1 MKNYVNETEKVF
13 VQVETDDWAENPR
26 EWSNLWT
33 ILTWTSRYDS
43 IDSNQYRDLEEFLLD
58 NLTEKQLRNL
68 YKGNPSTK
76 EFFERIQKRFYD
88 LGYLVEPISKFE
100 HGQVSYSA
108 GVSQGWDSGVVGLA
122 MVNIDDI
129 KKEYE
134 TTVLS
139 KGLKE
144 KILGI
149 LDSELDTYNLWANG
163 YVYTVAL
170 IDFDGNIVDSLGGM
184 IGYENEDKM
193 IQEFID
199 YWTEYNFED
208 FEMKELYSSTV
219 TNYFLGY

>member
-33 ILTWTSRYDS
+33 ILTWTSQYDS
-43 IDSNQYRDLEEFLLD
+43 IDSNQFRDMEEFLLD
-58 NLTEKQLRNL
+58 NLTEKQVENL
-68 YKGNPSTK
+68 YKGNPSIK
-76 EFFERIQKRFYD
+76 EFFERIQKRFYN
-88 LGYLVEPISKFE
+88 LGYLVEPISKYE
-100 HGQVSYSA
+100 HGQVVFSA

-144 KILGI
+144 KIHDI
-149 LDSELDTYNLWANG
+149 LDSELDTYNSWANG
-163 YVYTVAL
+163 YVYTVSL
-170 IDFDGNIVDSLGGM
+170 LDFDGDIVDSLGGM
-184 IGYENEDKM
+184 IGYESEKDM
-193 IQEFID
+193 IQEYVD
-199 YWTEYNFED
+199 NYTNYNFED
-208 FEMKELYSSTV
+208 FELKELQKETV
-219 TNYFLGY
+219 TSYFVGY

>member
-1 MKNYVNETEKVF
+1 MKNYVNGTEKVF
-13 VQVETDDWAENPR
+13 VQVEYDDWSDNPR
-26 EWSNLWT
+26 EWSNLWN
-33 ILTWTSRYDS
+33 ILTWTSRCDS

-88 LGYLVEPISKFE
+88 LGYLVEPISRYE
-100 HGQVSYSA
+100 HGQVVFSV

-149 LDSELDTYNLWANG
+149 LDSELETYNLWVNG
-163 YVYTVAL
+163 EVYTVSL
-170 IDFDGNIVDSLGGM
+170 LDFDGSIIDSLSGM
-184 IGYENEDKM
+184 IGYDTEKDM
-193 IQEFID
+193 IQEYID
-199 YWTEYNFED
+199 YYTDYNFKD
-208 FEMKELYSSTV
+208 FENKELQKETV
-219 TNYFLGY
+219 TKYFVED

>member
-13 VQVETDDWAENPR
+13 VQVDNDDWAENPR

-58 NLTEKQLRNL
+58 NLTAKQLTNL

-108 GVSQGWDSGVVGLA
+108 GVMEGWDSGVVGLA

-144 KILGI
+144 KIHAI
-149 LDSELDTYNLWANG
+149 LDSELDTYNSWANG
-163 YVYTVAL
+163 YVYTISL
-170 IDFDGNIVDSLGGM
+170 LDFDGNVVDSLGGM

-193 IQEFID
+193 IQEFVD

-208 FEMKELYSSTV
+208 FELKELNSSTV
-219 TNYFLGY
+219 TNYFVED

>member
-1 MKNYVNETEKVF
+1 MKNYVNEAEKLF
-13 VQVETDDWAENPR
+13 VQVESDDWAENPR

-33 ILTWTSRYDS
+33 ILTWTNRYQS
-43 IDSNQYRDLEEFLLD
+43 IDSNQFRDLEEFLLD

-100 HGQVSYSA
+100 HGQVVFSV

-122 MVNIDDI
+122 IVNIEDI
-129 KKEYE
+129 KKEYG
-134 TTVLS
+134 TSVLS

-144 KILGI
+144 KIHAI
-149 LDSELDTYNLWANG
+149 LDDELNTYNLWANG
-163 YVYTVAL
+163 EVYTISL
-170 IDFDGNIVDSLGGM
+170 MDFDGNVVDSLGG
-184 IGYENEDKM
+184 IYENEDKM
-193 IQEFID
+193 IQEFVD

-208 FEMKELYSSTV
+208 FVMKELNSSTV
-219 TNYFLGY
+219 VSYFLGY

>member
-1 MKNYVNETEKVF
+1 MKNYVNEAEKLF
-13 VQVETDDWAENPR
+13 VQVESDDWAENPR

-33 ILTWTSRYDS
+33 ILTWTKRYQS
-43 IDSNQYRDLEEFLLD
+43 IDSNQFRDLEEFLLD

-100 HGQVSYSA
+100 HGQVVFSA

-144 KILGI
+144 KIHAI
-149 LDSELDTYNLWANG
+149 LDDELNTYNLWANG

-170 IDFDGNIVDSLGGM
+170 IDFDGNVVDSLAGM
-184 IGYENEDKM
+184 IGYENEEKM
-193 IQEFID
+193 IQEYIN
-199 YWTEYNFED
+199 YYTEYNFED
-208 FEMKELYSSTV
+208 FELKELNSSTV
-219 TNYFLGY
+219 TSYFVGY

>member
-13 VQVETDDWAENPR
+13 VQVETDEWAENPR

-33 ILTWTSRYDS
+33 ILTWTSQYDS

-100 HGQVSYSA
+100 HGQVVFSA

-193 IQEFID
+193 IQEFVD

-208 FEMKELYSSTV
+208 FKMEKLYSATV

>member
-108 GVSQGWDSGVVGLA
+108 GVSQGWDAGVVGLA

-144 KILGI
+144 KIHAI
-149 LDSELDTYNLWANG
+149 LDSELDTYNSWANG
-163 YVYTVAL
+163 YVYTVSL
-170 IDFDGNIVDSLGGM
+170 LDFDGNVVDSLGGM
-184 IGYENEDKM
+184 IGYDTEKDM
-193 IQEFID
+193 IQEYIN
-199 YWTEYNFED
+199 YYTEYNFED
-208 FEMKELYSSTV
+208 FELKELNSSTV
-219 TNYFLGY
+219 TSYFVGY

>member
-1 MKNYVNETEKVF
+1 MKNYVNEAEKLF
-13 VQVETDDWAENPR
+13 VQVESDDWAENPR

-33 ILTWTSRYDS
+33 ILTWTNRYQS
-43 IDSNQYRDLEEFLLD
+43 IDSNQFRDLEEFLLD

-100 HGQVSYSA
+100 HGQVVFSA

-144 KILGI
+144 KIHAI
-149 LDSELDTYNLWANG
+149 LDDELNTYNLWANG

-170 IDFDGNIVDSLGGM
+170 IDFDGNVVDSLAGM

-208 FEMKELYSSTV
+208 FVMKELNSSTV
-219 TNYFLGY
+219 TSYFVGY

>member
-1 MKNYVNETEKVF
+1 MKNYVNEAEKLF
-13 VQVETDDWAENPR
+13 VQVESDDWAENPR

-33 ILTWTSRYDS
+33 ILTWTNRYQS
-43 IDSNQYRDLEEFLLD
+43 IDSNQFRDLEEFLLD

-100 HGQVSYSA
+100 HGQVVFSA

-144 KILGI
+144 KIHAI
-149 LDSELDTYNLWANG
+149 LDDELNTYNLWANG

-170 IDFDGNIVDSLGGM
+170 IDFDGNVVDSLAGM
-184 IGYENEDKM
+184 IGYENEEKM
-193 IQEFID
+193 IQEYIN
-199 YWTEYNFED
+199 YYTEYNFED
-208 FEMKELYSSTV
+208 FELKELNSSTV
-219 TNYFLGY
+219 TSYFVGY

>member
-13 VQVETDDWAENPR
+13 VQVETDEWAENPR

-88 LGYLVEPISKFE
+88 LGYLVEPISKYE
-100 HGQVSYSA
+100 HSGVSYSV

-122 MVNIDDI
+122 MVNINDV

-144 KILGI
+144 KIHGI
-149 LDSELDTYNLWANG
+149 LDSELDTYNSWANG
-163 YVYTVAL
+163 YVYTISL
-170 IDFDGNIVDSLGGM
+170 MDSEGDIVDSLGGM
-184 IGYENEDKM
+184 IGYGTEKDM
-193 IQEFID
+193 IQEYVD
-199 YWTEYNFED
+199 NYTNYNFED
-208 FEMKELYSSTV
+208 FELK
-219 TNYFLGY
+219 

>member
-1 MKNYVNETEKVF
+1 MKNYVNEAEKLF
-13 VQVETDDWAENPR
+13 VQVESDDWAENPR

-33 ILTWTSRYDS
+33 ILTWTNRYQS
-43 IDSNQYRDLEEFLLD
+43 IDSNQFRDLEEFLLD

-100 HGQVSYSA
+100 HGQVVFSA

-144 KILGI
+144 KIHAI
-149 LDSELDTYNLWANG
+149 LDDELNTYNLWANG

-170 IDFDGNIVDSLGGM
+170 IDFDGNVVDSLAGM

-219 TNYFLGY
+219 TNYFVGY

>member
-1 MKNYVNETEKVF
+1 MKNYVNEAEKLF
-13 VQVETDDWAENPR
+13 VQVESDDWAENPR

-33 ILTWTSRYDS
+33 ILTWTNRYQS
-43 IDSNQYRDLEEFLLD
+43 IDSNQFRDLEEFLLD

-100 HGQVSYSA
+100 HGQVVFSV

-122 MVNIDDI
+122 MVNIEDI
-129 KKEYE
+129 KKEYG
-134 TTVLS
+134 TSVLS

-144 KILGI
+144 KIHAI
-149 LDSELDTYNLWANG
+149 LDDELNTYNLWANG

-170 IDFDGNIVDSLGGM
+170 IDFDGNVVDSLAGM

-219 TNYFLGY
+219 TNYFVGY

>member
-1 MKNYVNETEKVF
+1 MKNYVNEAEKLF
-13 VQVETDDWAENPR
+13 VQVESDDWAENPR

-33 ILTWTSRYDS
+33 ILTWTNRYQS
-43 IDSNQYRDLEEFLLD
+43 IDSNQFRDLEEFLLD

-100 HGQVSYSA
+100 HGQVVFSA

-144 KILGI
+144 KIHAI
-149 LDSELDTYNLWANG
+149 LDDELNTYNLWANG

-170 IDFDGNIVDSLGGM
+170 IDFDGNVVDSLAGM

-208 FEMKELYSSTV
+208 FKMEKLYSATV

>member
-1 MKNYVNETEKVF
+1 MKNYVNEAEKLF
-13 VQVETDDWAENPR
+13 VQVESDDWAENPR

-33 ILTWTSRYDS
+33 ILTWTNRYQS
-43 IDSNQYRDLEEFLLD
+43 IDSNQFRDLEEFLLD

-100 HGQVSYSA
+100 HGQVVFSA

-144 KILGI
+144 KIYAI
-149 LDSELDTYNLWANG
+149 LDDELNTYNLWANG

-170 IDFDGNIVDSLGGM
+170 IDFDGNVVDSLAGM

-208 FEMKELYSSTV
+208 FKMEKLYSATV

>member
-1 MKNYVNETEKVF
+1 MKNYVNEAEKLF
-13 VQVETDDWAENPR
+13 VQVESDDWAENPR

-33 ILTWTSRYDS
+33 ILTWTNRYQS
-43 IDSNQYRDLEEFLLD
+43 IDSNQFRDLEEFLLD

-100 HGQVSYSA
+100 HGQVVFSA

-134 TTVLS
+134 ATVLS

-144 KILGI
+144 KIYGI
-149 LDSELDTYNLWANG
+149 LDSELDTYNSWANG

-170 IDFDGNIVDSLGGM
+170 IDFDGNVVDSLGGM

-193 IQEFID
+193 IQEYID
-199 YWTEYNFED
+199 NYTEYNFED
-208 FEMKELYSSTV
+208 FVMKELNSSTV
-219 TNYFLGY
+219 VSYFVGY

>member
-1 MKNYVNETEKVF
+1 MKNYVNETEKLF
-13 VQVETDDWAENPR
+13 VEVETDDWAENPR

-58 NLTEKQLRNL
+58 SLTEKQLRNL

-88 LGYLVEPISKFE
+88 LGYLVEPISKYE
-100 HGQVSYSA
+100 HGQVIFSA

-144 KILGI
+144 KIHGI

-163 YVYTVAL
+163 YVYTVSL
-170 IDFDGNIVDSLGGM
+170 MDSEGDVVDSLGGM
-184 IGYENEDKM
+184 IGYENEEAM
-193 IQEFID
+193 IQEYINYYTD
-199 YWTEYNFED
+199 YNFED
-208 FEMKELYSSTV
+208 FELKELQKETV
-219 TNYFLGY
+219 TRYFVED

>member
-1 MKNYVNETEKVF
+1 MKNYVNEAEKLF
-13 VQVETDDWAENPR
+13 VQVESDDWAENPR

-33 ILTWTSRYDS
+33 ILTWTNRYQS
-43 IDSNQYRDLEEFLLD
+43 IDSNQFRDLEEFLLD
-58 NLTEKQLRNL
+58 NLTEKQLINL

-100 HGQVSYSA
+100 HGQVVFSA

-144 KILGI
+144 KIHAI
-149 LDSELDTYNLWANG
+149 LDDELNTYNLWANG

-170 IDFDGNIVDSLGGM
+170 IDFDGNVVDSLGG
-184 IGYENEDKM
+184 IYENEDKM
-193 IQEFID
+193 IQEYINCYTD
-199 YWTEYNFED
+199 YNFED
-208 FEMKELYSSTV
+208 FELKELEQV
-219 TNYFLGY
+219 TTKEYFVED

>member
-1 MKNYVNETEKVF
+1 MKNYVNEAEKLF
-13 VQVETDDWAENPR
+13 VQVESDDWAENPR

-33 ILTWTSRYDS
+33 ILTWTNRYQS
-43 IDSNQYRDLEEFLLD
+43 IDSNQFRDLEEFLLD

-100 HGQVSYSA
+100 HGQVVFSV

-144 KILGI
+144 KIHAI
-149 LDSELDTYNLWANG
+149 LDDELNTYNLWANG
-163 YVYTVAL
+163 YVYTVSL
-170 IDFDGNIVDSLGGM
+170 MDFDGNVVDSLGGM
-184 IGYENEDKM
+184 IGYDTEKDM
-193 IQEFID
+193 IQEYID
-199 YWTEYNFED
+199 NYTEYNFED
-208 FEMKELYSSTV
+208 FVMKELNSSTV
-219 TNYFLGY
+219 VSYFVGY

>member
-1 MKNYVNETEKVF
+1 MKNYVNEAEKLF
-13 VQVETDDWAENPR
+13 VQVESDDWAENPR

-33 ILTWTSRYDS
+33 ILTWTNRYQS
-43 IDSNQYRDLEEFLLD
+43 IDSNQFRDLEEFLLD

-100 HGQVSYSA
+100 HGQVVFSA

-144 KILGI
+144 KIYAI
-149 LDSELDTYNLWANG
+149 LDDELNTYNLWANG

-170 IDFDGNIVDSLGGM
+170 IDFDGNVVDSLGGM

-208 FEMKELYSSTV
+208 FKMEKLYSATV

>member
-13 VQVETDDWAENPR
+13 VQVETDEWAENPR

-100 HGQVSYSA
+100 HGQVVFSA
-108 GVSQGWDSGVVGLA
+108 GVSQGWDSGVVGVA

-144 KILGI
+144 KIYAI
-149 LDSELDTYNLWANG
+149 LDDELNTYNLWANG

>member
-100 HGQVSYSA
+100 HGQVSYNA
-108 GVSQGWDSGVVGLA
+108 GVSQGWDVGVVGLA

-144 KILGI
+144 KIHAI
-149 LDSELDTYNLWANG
+149 LDSELDTYNSWANG
-163 YVYTVAL
+163 YVYTVSL
-170 IDFDGNIVDSLGGM
+170 LDFDGNVVDSLGGM
-184 IGYENEDKM
+184 IGYDTEKDM
-193 IQEFID
+193 IQEYIN
-199 YWTEYNFED
+199 YYTEYNFED
-208 FEMKELYSSTV
+208 FELKELNSSTV
-219 TNYFLGY
+219 TSYFLGY

>member
-1 MKNYVNETEKVF
+1 MKNYVNEKEKVF
-13 VQVETDDWAENPR
+13 VQVETDEWAENPR

-33 ILTWTSRYDS
+33 ILTWTNRYQS
-43 IDSNQYRDLEEFLLD
+43 IDSNQFRDLEEFLLD

-100 HGQVSYSA
+100 HGQVVFSA

-144 KILGI
+144 KIHAI
-149 LDSELDTYNLWANG
+149 LDDELNTYNLWANG

-170 IDFDGNIVDSLGGM
+170 IDFDGNVVDSLAGM

-219 TNYFLGY
+219 TNYFVGY